1 VKALAVAMLVL
12 LAGCSSMSDEPGT
25 PSPQVAP
32 SPSGVGSGSV
42 SPGEPS
48 GPATSSAPASPTVSV
63 SPSETGSRPDDPRWR
78 FFGNDRRPH
87 LSPWYPGRARV
98 MIPFG
103 CTPAPYYSPD
113 PSCPDGRGFH
123 HGIDVALPCGTPLR
137 SGRAAT
143 VLDHGAL
150 GPAYGVN
157 PVLLRVGGFDVVIGH
172 TRKVF
177 VGPGDRVRR
186 GAVFARVSDSG
197 APDGCHLHFEVRRP
211 GGGVS
216 AAVDPATLLALRP

>member
-1 VKALAVAMLVL
+1 MKAPVVAVLVL
-12 LAGCSSMSDEPGT
+12 LAGCSSTSDEPGA
-25 PSPQVAP
+25 PSPQAAP
-32 SPSGVGSGSV
+32 SPSASLSTAT
-42 SPGEPS
+42 GEPS
-48 GPATSSAPASPTVSV
+48 PGGSQAVSPTASMTPDV
-63 SPSETGSRPDDPRWR
+63 TAARPDDPRWR
-78 FFGNDRRPH
+78 FFGDDRSPH
-87 LSPWYPGRARV
+87 LSPWYPGQARV

-103 CTPAPYYSPD
+103 CTQAPYYSPD
-113 PSCPDGRGFH
+113 PRCPDGQGFH
-123 HGIDVALPCGTPLR
+123 HGVDMALPCGTALR
-137 SGRAAT
+137 AGRAAT

-157 PVLLRVGGFDVVIGH
+157 PVLLRVDGFDVVIGH

-177 VGPGDRVRR
+177 VRPGDRARR

-216 AAVDPATLLALRP
+216 AAADPATLLALRP

>member
-1 VKALAVAMLVL
+1 M
-12 LAGCSSMSDEPGT
+12 
-25 PSPQVAP
+25 
-32 SPSGVGSGSV
+32 
-42 SPGEPS
+42 
-48 GPATSSAPASPTVSV
+48 PTVTISTTEH
-63 SPSETGSRPDDPRWR
+63 PHRPDDPRWR

-87 LSPWYPGRARV
+87 TSPWYAGPARV

-103 CTPAPYYSPD
+103 CTEAPYYSPD
-113 PSCPDGRGFH
+113 PSCRDGQGFH

-137 SGRAAT
+137 AGRAAT
-143 VLDHGAL
+143 ALAHGAL

-157 PVLLRVGGFDVVIGH
+157 PVLLRVDGFDVVIGH
-172 TRKVF
+172 TRRVL
-177 VGPGDRVRR
+177 VEPDDRVRR

-216 AAVDPATLLALRP
+216 AAVDPGPLLLLDPRQRPAGR